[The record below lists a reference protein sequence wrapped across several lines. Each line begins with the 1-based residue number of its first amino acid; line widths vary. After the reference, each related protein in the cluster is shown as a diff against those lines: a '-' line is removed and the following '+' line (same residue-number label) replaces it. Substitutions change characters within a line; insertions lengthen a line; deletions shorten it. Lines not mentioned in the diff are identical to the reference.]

1 MTNPLKHVQELGS
14 FSEAHQIVRTAVVV
28 LDGHTYRIDVL
39 KAYVPATSTYTAR
52 CSMPR
57 QVPAQVIAA
66 ATSSTDG
73 PMDALTDGTIT
84 VWVEYSFTPPVE
96 AGRPREALAD
106 ALGRL
111 AGQPSFTTAQT
122 ASPPRPRRRAP
133 VVSSTRRS

>member
-14 FSEAHQIVRTAVVV
+14 FSEAYEVVRTVVVV

-39 KAYVPATSTYTAR
+39 KGYVPATTRYTAR
-52 CSMPR
+52 CSVPR

-66 ATSSTDG
+66 ATPSTDG
-73 PMDALTDGTIT
+73 SIDALTDGT
-84 VWVEYSFTPPVE
+84 VAAWVEYPFIPPVE
-96 AGRPREALAD
+96 AGRPKEALAD

-111 AGQPSFTTAQT
+111 AGQPSLTTAQP

-133 VVSSTRRS
+133 VVSSSRRL